1 MEDMERILRESEF
14 SQRRL
19 GLLVLSRAGLAGK
32 VDMSLIPMQNE
43 QLRAQYAELF
53 GKIDETIAAEAR
65 YLTGLYSGVTDITAT
80 EAKCLTELLR
90 AQSRGT

>member
-1 MEDMERILRESEF
+1 MEKILQQSEL

-32 VDMSLIPMQNE
+32 VDISLIPMQNE
-43 QLRAQYAELF
+43 QLRAQYSELF